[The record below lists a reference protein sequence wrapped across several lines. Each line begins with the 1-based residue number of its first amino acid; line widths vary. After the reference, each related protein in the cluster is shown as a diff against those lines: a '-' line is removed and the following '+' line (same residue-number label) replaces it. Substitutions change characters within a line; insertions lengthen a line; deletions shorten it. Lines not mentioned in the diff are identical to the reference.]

1 MAGLH
6 ETFARCLRERRAAA
20 GLTQEELA
28 EKIGRSVDMISRMER
43 GTNAASFETLERL
56 GRALSVQPVELLGAK
71 PMTPTVVDKARV
83 RLIDQVLNANPAQL
97 QRLERVLK
105 AID

>member
-1 MAGLH
+1 MASLQ

-43 GTNAASFETLERL
+43 ATNAASFETLERL

-71 PMTPTVVDKARV
+71 PMSPGLADKARM
-83 RLIDQVLNANPAQL
+83 RLIDLVLNSSPAQL